1 MIKLSYK
8 YKLLL
13 SFTATFAVFAAVLVA
28 FEMSHEQSY
37 SARLLRERLQ
47 CYADLAAGIM
57 ERDTGKVATKKI
69 EHFVTTLPDS
79 AIRMT
84 IMRHNGRVLYESVR
98 NNPEKMDNH
107 ANRPEVI
114 EALTKNDGYDIRES
128 ATMKVEYF
136 YYAKSYPH
144 FIVRVAY
151 RTLPTYA
158 TS

>member
-69 EHFVTTLPDS
+69 EHFVSFYAGIIKSIFICAKDARNFLYFE
-79 AIRMT
+79 IL
-84 IMRHNGRVLYESVR
+84 NRVEGILNAGCPMHIV
-98 NNPEKMDNH
+98 
-107 ANRPEVI
+107 VI
-114 EALTKNDGYDIRES
+114 CFS
-128 ATMKVEYF
+128 
-136 YYAKSYPH
+136 
-144 FIVRVAY
+144 
-151 RTLPTYA
+151 
-158 TS
+158 

>member
-57 ERDTGKVATKKI
+57 EQRYRQGGHRENRDI
-69 EHFVTTLPDS
+69 S
-79 AIRMT
+79 
-84 IMRHNGRVLYESVR
+84 
-98 NNPEKMDNH
+98 
-107 ANRPEVI
+107 
-114 EALTKNDGYDIRES
+114 
-128 ATMKVEYF
+128 
-136 YYAKSYPH
+136 
-144 FIVRVAY
+144 
-151 RTLPTYA
+151 
-158 TS
+158 